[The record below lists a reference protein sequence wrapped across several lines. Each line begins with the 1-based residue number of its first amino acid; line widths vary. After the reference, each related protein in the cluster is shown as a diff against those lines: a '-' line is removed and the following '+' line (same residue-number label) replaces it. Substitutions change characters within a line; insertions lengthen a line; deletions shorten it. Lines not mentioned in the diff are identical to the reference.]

1 MRNQK
6 TKVDCH
12 RKRVKKICW
21 GLSSVMVMSQAVC
34 HASVWAADLEYE
46 GVTQIAANS
55 YYLDADTFASEFK
68 VEEVYAQSGSRIGQG
83 DQILKLTEESYE
95 KAVDYYSAAIIR
107 AENQLADVQLDYD
120 QGILESQYTYETAQ
134 VKAEQ
139 AEAVKEYQ
147 LEELADTIT
156 DHEEVL
162 EEIDE
167 RVAELEAGM
176 ADGSYDSGSLG
187 GSGGSGE
194 SGGSGSSSGGS
205 KSGFPSGEEQ
215 PEAMTEVG
223 RPETGESE
231 PETESPQTQE
241 TDQENGEN
249 AGETETPPTE
259 NGNPDTQPET
269 EGEAE
274 EKEQELAS
282 LQSRIESKNA
292 EYQEVVE
299 KIEGLGFALSG
310 TGDEAGNEA
319 ADEKKESAGTAEEQ
333 LQISIDGDTNV
344 KTNLENVQSNLS
356 SVPEAVM
363 EVVKAAYPDYEDYI
377 ELLDQC
383 VAQLEADIQIQKSV
397 KEALGKE
404 ENEDSSEMDE
414 EELQALLSELWKIGT
429 EKSQLYAQVI
439 ALQSEWIEELQK
451 EESSDTGQETG
462 GDQTGTGQE
471 SGEGQ
476 LGAGQQNGQGERQ
489 ENEGTSSEGENGQ
502 EQAGGDGAMPSGSSM
517 SSGGGSISSGS
528 GAGLSG
534 ADSLAASEAEGGS
547 AGQMA
552 GGMSLSEDEMSL
564 FGDTYDLTQ
573 TKNLIEREPSD
584 SENAAELVEQ
594 LKESRKMVQSQY
606 EELTRDQKITELGI
620 QYTYDTAI
628 ISGKLAEFTYQQ
640 ELQQWEE
647 QLAEAGAEK
656 EELESEKA
664 LLDSMTDGILTAD
677 RDGLV
682 AEISCEEGDVINGT
696 EPVISY
702 YNTDTVTI
710 TVEVPQ
716 EEITLL
722 QVGDE
727 ASVTINGMLERE
739 GVVTEKATEP
749 ESGTSRT
756 TVNYE
761 VVIEVDNSDGLLSS
775 GAAARVTVSAERKE
789 TEQESGNE

>member
-34 HASVWAADLEYE
+34 HASMWAADLEYE

-55 YYLDADTFASEFK
+55 YYLDVDTFASEFK

-167 RVAELEAGM
+167 RVAELEAGIV
-176 ADGSYDSGSLG
+176 DGSYDSGSL
-187 GSGGSGE
+187 GGSGE

-223 RPETGESE
+223 QPETGESE

-414 EELQALLSELWKIGT
+414 KELQALLSELWKIGT

-451 EESSDTGQETG
+451 EESSDTGQE
-462 GDQTGTGQE
+462 
-471 SGEGQ
+471 
-476 LGAGQQNGQGERQ
+476 NG
-489 ENEGTSSEGENGQ
+489 GTSSEGENGQ